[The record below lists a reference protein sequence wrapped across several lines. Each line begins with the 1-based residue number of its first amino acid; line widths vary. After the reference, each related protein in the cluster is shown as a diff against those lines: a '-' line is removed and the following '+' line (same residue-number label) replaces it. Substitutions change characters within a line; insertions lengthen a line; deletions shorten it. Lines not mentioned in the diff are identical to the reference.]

1 MGKETVSKMA
11 HSDHFQIVP
20 TSFTNPQ
27 TVLQMQDEKRQF
39 SNHVVE
45 NMLQNYKHF
54 GQKLFLRL

>member
-11 HSDHFQIVP
+11 HPDHFQIVP